1 MKAINTK
8 EFEVF
13 KTIGV
18 VTGVTDGIVTIIG
31 MSDVAYVKL
40 LIF

>member
-1 MKAINTK
+1 MKSIQSK
-8 EFEVF
+8 EFQVF

-40 LIF
+40 

>member
-1 MKAINTK
+1 M
-8 EFEVF
+8 F

-31 MSDVAYVKL
+31 MSDVAYVKQ